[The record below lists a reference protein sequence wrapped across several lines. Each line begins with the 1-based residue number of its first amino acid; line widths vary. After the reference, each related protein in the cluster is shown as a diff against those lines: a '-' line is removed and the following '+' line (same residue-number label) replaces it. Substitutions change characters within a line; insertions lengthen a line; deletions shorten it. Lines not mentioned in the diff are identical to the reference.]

1 MVTSATSLDGLA
13 LFWAFSSTQ
22 LDVFLPPWFLLP
34 GSSIYAPALHRQS
47 DGCNERQG
55 LGDFPVDDDDFE
67 PEDEE
72 MAVEEEADL
81 DDLAEDELG
90 DVLGDDLD
98 EDALSELGDD
108 DDLVDDELVDDDLV
122 DDVLVDEIEEEV
134 APVVRPASDD
144 EDEDEDEL
152 DPDDVE
158 ASLDDI
164 LKDRLVIEEV
174 EVDDEEEAE
183 VDDRND
189 GSSVVAPKRPDE
201 FVCQSCFLVKHPSQL
216 ADKARTLCRD
226 CV

>member
-1 MVTSATSLDGLA
+1 M
-13 LFWAFSSTQ
+13 
-22 LDVFLPPWFLLP
+22 
-34 GSSIYAPALHRQS
+34 
-47 DGCNERQG
+47 
-55 LGDFPVDDDDFE
+55 DDDELE

-72 MAVEEEADL
+72 IAVEEDADL
-81 DDLAEDELG
+81 DDLAEEELG
-90 DVLGDDLD
+90 DELGDDLD

-108 DDLVDDELVDDDLV
+108 ELLVDDELGDDDLVDDELVDV
-122 DDVLVDEIEEEV
+122 IDEVEE
-134 APVVRPASDD
+134 PVVVVARPAADD
-144 EDEDEDEL
+144 EEDDDDEL

-183 VDDRND
+183 VDDRNE
-189 GSSVVAPKRPDE
+189 GSSVVPPKRPDE

-216 ADKARTLCRD
+216 ADPKRTLCRD